1 LPPTAAQ
8 TNYGVGRDTI
18 ADMKIIAPD
27 TVRAKARLAGAEEW
41 LAGLPTLVAEL
52 EREWSISVGRPY
64 ADATEAYV
72 AEAILAAA
80 DELSLRAA

>member
-18 ADMKIIAPD
+18 ADMKITASD

-41 LAGLPTLVAEL
+41 LAGLPTLVGSCNE
-52 EREWSISVGRPY
+52 
-64 ADATEAYV
+64 V
-72 AEAILAAA
+72 AWVSAAGG
-80 DELSLRAA
+80 LSRRAA